1 MSLLN
6 QAARMF
12 AAEKPFEIVIPEDA
26 PREPVVSV
34 RRMWEMQAAEP
45 AEEPAQTLGEN
56 PKDRIGITKPSLHLI
71 PASAQVREAKVFE
84 LGAAKY
90 GAFNW
95 RRNSVLS
102 SVYVSAA
109 LRHIHSYFDGESVD
123 PESGQPHLAHARACM
138 GILLDA
144 MDTGNLVDDRP
155 TPGVTAMLIRD
166 LQVKP

>member
-1 MSLLN
+1 MSLLS

-12 AAEKPFEIVIPEDA
+12 TAEKPFEIVIPEDA
-26 PREPVVSV
+26 PREPVMSV
-34 RRMWEMQAAEP
+34 RRMWEMQAAEL
-45 AEEPAQTLGEN
+45 AEEPAQPAQTLGEN

-71 PASAQVREAKVFE
+71 PGAAQVREAKVFE

-109 LRHIHSYFDGESVD
+109 LRHIHS
-123 PESGQPHLAHARACM
+123 
-138 GILLDA
+138 
-144 MDTGNLVDDRP
+144 
-155 TPGVTAMLIRD
+155 
-166 LQVKP
+166 

>member
-26 PREPVVSV
+26 PREPV
-34 RRMWEMQAAEP
+34 EP
-45 AEEPAQTLGEN
+45 SLGEN

-155 TPGVTAMLIRD
+155 SPGVTAMLIRD